1 MPDEP
6 PSGAQITYRQQ
17 YRRCG
22 KAGCGRCAGGGP
34 GHGPYWYAQWRN
46 AGRNYTR
53 YLGKAAPAETTAPT
67 LAKPKNAVHVA
78 PIEQAPLRIQ
88 TLGGFAVRRWGQE
101 IPVRAWE
108 QRRIGVLFK
117 WLLASPGHRLTRDQA
132 VELLWPEAPIGNDA
146 ANLRVVIH
154 RLRKALADPADEES
168 AILRVTGDWVAL
180 APNLAPERWLDAD
193 AFLFAARSAQAD
205 NDRPACRAALSLYTG
220 DFLPGDPYGEWAVAM
235 RDTLRQVRLNLLL
248 HLADLCET
256 AGEVE
261 EAIGSLHLVLAD
273 DRCHEEAAIALMR
286 LHAATGRP
294 GVALRVYQ
302 QLAEAL
308 RDELDMPTNQEVE
321 RLADTLRKGREV
333 PPPIP
338 KPPSPHNLPVGL
350 TSFVGRARELA
361 DLRALLG
368 PGRPQAPE
376 EQTCRLL
383 TLIGPGGIGK
393 TRLALALAEEL
404 LELHPDGVRLIDVST
419 LPSHHQDS
427 GDPAVARLTC
437 TVLRVPE
444 QPGRAPADTLVAHL
458 KEQRLLV
465 ILDNCEHLLPAC
477 AALAYTLLSN
487 CPGLRILATS
497 RETLGIEGEQP
508 WAVPTLSQPVVDG
521 GLEQM
526 AAAEAVRLFL
536 ARARLR
542 QPSLAL
548 TAENAGSVA
557 AICRQLDGLP
567 LALELAAA
575 RVGVLS
581 LDGIAT
587 RLGDSLRLLTGGPR
601 SAPNRQRTLRATLDW
616 SHDLLSEQE
625 RQLLRRLAVF
635 VGGFTLEAAQAV
647 CGAGRP
653 DPYSVL
659 DDLEELARKSLLSV
673 EDLGP
678 IKRYR
683 LLETVRQYAQERL
696 SAAGE
701 DAAAR
706 TRHAQW
712 YCALVE
718 EAAQGMRGPEQAQ
731 RLDQIERDYDN
742 VRAALTWALEHDPPR
757 AATLALACN
766 PFWRIRGYISE
777 GRRRFEAV
785 LACNGAISDDAR
797 AAVLD
802 RACNLTHLQGDHGQ
816 ALALAE
822 EALALRRRLGDR
834 RGLAQALNTCGNV
847 AWAMTE
853 YDKAGTLYDESL
865 ALFGEV
871 DDPEGKANALNN
883 RAMVASAQGDFARAS
898 ALYGECL
905 ALLRLLGNTASVA
918 QVQMNLGISL
928 HEQGKYEQADALY
941 GESLGQC
948 REMGNQQIVL
958 RVLNWS
964 AISAMEQGNEVE
976 ATRLFEECISQAET
990 LRDGD
995 ELGRARHYLGVI
1007 ALNQGDYRRAEEFFL
1022 ECLAVRRRQ
1031 GMPYGMAANLERLGQ
1046 LHAALGQLPLAAR
1059 LLGAAENLRV
1069 RINTPIPPR
1078 EQAAHDQTT
1087 ATLHCSMGDEA
1098 FAAAW
1103 NEGRAMD
1110 LDEVIKEAGIRAASG
1125 VGVF

>member
-1 MPDEP
+1 V
-6 PSGAQITYRQQ
+6 
-17 YRRCG
+17 
-22 KAGCGRCAGGGP
+22 
-34 GHGPYWYAQWRN
+34 
-46 AGRNYTR
+46 
-53 YLGKAAPAETTAPT
+53 L
-67 LAKPKNAVHVA
+67 V
-78 PIEQAPLRIQ
+78 EQAPLQVQ

-108 QRRIGVLFK
+108 QRRVGVLFK

-132 VELLWPEAPIGNDA
+132 MELLWPEGSVGNDA

-154 RLRKALADPADEES
+154 RLRKALADPPDEES
-168 AILRVTGDWVAL
+168 AILRVTGEWVAL
-180 APNLAPERWLDAD
+180 APDLDSARWLDAD
-193 AFLFAARSAQAD
+193 AFLLAARSALAGRDRAD
-205 NDRPACRAALSLYTG
+205 CRAALTLYTG

-235 RDTLRQVRLNLLL
+235 RDTLRQIRLNVLL
-248 HLADLCET
+248 HLADLCRT

-273 DRCHEEAAIALMR
+273 DRCQEEAAIALMR

-294 GVALRVYQ
+294 GAALRVYQ

-308 RDELDMPTNQEVE
+308 RDELDVPTNQEAAH
-321 RLADTLRKGREV
+321 LARTLRADRETLPPVPKATGR
-333 PPPIP
+333 
-338 KPPSPHNLPVGL
+338 HNLPAGL

-361 DLRALLG
+361 ALRALLG
-368 PGRPQAPE
+368 PGTPQGPE
-376 EQTCRLL
+376 VQTCRLL
-383 TLIGPGGIGK
+383 TLVGPGGIGK

-404 LELHPDGVRLIDVST
+404 LDLHPDGVWLIDLSA
-419 LPSHHQDS
+419 LPPDQDCDNS
-427 GDPAVARLTC
+427 APARTAC
-437 TVLRVPE
+437 TALRVPE
-444 QPGRAPADTLVAHL
+444 QAGCAPTDTLVAHL
-458 KEQRLLV
+458 KEQRLLLV
-465 ILDNCEHLLPAC
+465 LDNCEHLLPAC
-477 AALAYTLLSN
+477 AVLAHTLLAN

-497 RETLGIEGEQP
+497 RETLGVPGEQP
-508 WAVPTLSQPVVDG
+508 WSVPTLSQPVVDG
-521 GLEQM
+521 PLDQM

-548 TAENAGSVA
+548 TAENAGAVA

-581 LDGIAT
+581 LDGIAV

-616 SHDLLSEQE
+616 SHDLLSGQE

-635 VGGFTLEAAQAV
+635 VAGFTLEAGQAV
-647 CGAGRP
+647 CGNDRP

-673 EDLGP
+673 ENVGP
-678 IKRYR
+678 TTRYR

-701 DAAAR
+701 EAATR

-712 YCALVE
+712 YCAMAE
-718 EAAQGMRGPEQAQ
+718 EAAQGMRGAEQAQ
-731 RLDQIERDYDN
+731 RLDQIEREYDN

-777 GRRRFEAV
+777 GRSLLEAV
-785 LACNGAISDDAR
+785 LARGEAISPDAR

-802 RACNLTHLQGDHGQ
+802 RAGNLTHLQGDHDR

-822 EALALRRRLGDR
+822 EALTIRRRLGEP

-853 YDKAGTLYDESL
+853 YDKAGRLYDESL
-865 ALFGEV
+865 ALFAEV
-871 DDPEGKANALNN
+871 DEPEGKANALNN

-905 ALLRLLGNTASVA
+905 ALLRALGNTASVA

-941 GESLGQC
+941 GESLRRC
-948 REMGNQQIVL
+948 REMGNQQIAL

-964 AISAMEQGNEVE
+964 AISAMEQGNEAE
-976 ATRLFEECISQAET
+976 ATRLFEECIGQAET

-1007 ALNQGDYRRAEEFFL
+1007 ALNRGEYRRAKDL
-1022 ECLAVRRRQ
+1022 LLQCLAERKRQ
-1031 GMPYGMAANLERLGQ
+1031 GMPYGIAANLERLGQ
-1046 LHAALGQLPLAAR
+1046 LYAAMGQGRTAVR
-1059 LLGAAENLRV
+1059 LLGAAAALRAS
-1069 RINTPIPPR
+1069 ITTPIPPR
-1078 EQAAHDQTT
+1078 EQPAHERTT
-1087 ATLHCSMGDEA
+1087 AALRANMGDAA
-1098 FAAAW
+1098 FAGVW
-1103 NEGRAMD
+1103 NEGMSMD
-1110 LDEVIKEAGIRAASG
+1110 LDVFMADAGCISAVSG
-1125 VGVF
+1125 VGAC